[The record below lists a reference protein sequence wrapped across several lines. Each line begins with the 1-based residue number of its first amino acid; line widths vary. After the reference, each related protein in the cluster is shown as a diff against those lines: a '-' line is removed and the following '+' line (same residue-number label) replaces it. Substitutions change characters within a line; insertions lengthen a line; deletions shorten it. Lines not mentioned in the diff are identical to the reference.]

1 MFIQYLSGGLAI
13 GSIYALV
20 ALGFILIYKATEVLN
35 FSQGEIMMLGAF
47 IAYTFIAL
55 LHLNFWL
62 SLLLTFIAMGIIGY
76 VTERLLLRPL
86 MGEPLFSLV
95 MVTIGLAAVIRS
107 ACGMIWTHETMKFP
121 EYFSHAPMNFQG
133 VIISQVHFWI
143 FIITLLL
150 VLGLSLFFKF
160 TGIGT
165 AMRATGLNQL
175 ATILMGINIKRIFS
189 LTWALS
195 AILASVAG
203 ILMAP
208 ILFLS
213 TNMSFIGF
221 KAFPAAILGGFGSI
235 PGAIIGGFVIGI
247 SENLAGA
254 YLPPGFKDVFAYII
268 LIIVLLIKPTGIFGV
283 PELKR
288 V

>member
-1 MFIQYLSGGLAI
+1 MLIQHLSGGLAL

-47 IAYTFIAL
+47 VAYSCMVFL
-55 LHLNFWL
+55 RLDFWL
-62 SLLLTFIAMGIIGY
+62 SLLLTFVAMGLFGY

-86 MGEPLFSLV
+86 MGEPLFSSV
-95 MVTIGLAAVIRS
+95 MVTIGLSAVIRS
-107 ACGMIWTHETMKFP
+107 AAGMIWTHDTLKFP
-121 EYFSHAPMNFQG
+121 DYLGDAPIRLG
-133 VIISQVHFWI
+133 TVVVSQPHFWV
-143 FIITLLL
+143 FIVSLLL
-150 VLGLSLFFKF
+150 VLILSLFFNF
-160 TGIGT
+160 TGLGI

-175 ATILMGINIKRIFS
+175 ATLLVGIDIKRIFS

-195 AILASVAG
+195 AILATIAG

-213 TNMSFIGF
+213 TNMGFIGF
-221 KAFPAAILGGFGSI
+221 KAFPAAILGGFGSV
-235 PGAIIGGFVIGI
+235 PGAIVGGYIIGI

-254 YLPPGFKDVFAYII
+254 YLAPGFKDVFAYVI
-268 LIIVLLIKPTGIFGV
+268 LIIVLLIRPEGIFGI